1 MNQEDVDALTRL
13 LQEHIDSFP
22 ERRIYWSREIYIDA
36 GFDKDKC
43 TLIMIHSDNVVFVP
57 SEDPVEHP
65 GVVVRYKH
73 EIDQKR
79 FDAAVEQYRDLHPY
93 KRFVTQLTVINN
105 DLVRYVRNNLKKN

>member
-1 MNQEDVDALTRL
+1 MQELCNELNKHLPCMNQEDVDALTRL

-22 ERRIYWSREIYIDA
+22 ERHIYWSREIYIDA

-73 EIDQKR
+73 EIDQ
-79 FDAAVEQYRDLHPY
+79 
-93 KRFVTQLTVINN
+93 TQIPPGVCIN
-105 DLVRYVRNNLKKN
+105 